1 MIKNYSSRDLTIR
14 KASANDIHSIQVVF
28 SHARKFMREHGNPHQ
43 WGDGKPYPYVI
54 EKDINA
60 GDCYVVIA
68 EGKIRAVFSLI
79 PGPDSTYRV
88 IREGE
93 WKNRRPYIALH
104 RAASDGTVHGIVK
117 TAVEYC
123 EKEYPDFQD
132 IRADTHKSNIVMQK
146 AMKKAGFE
154 QCGIIRIENGDKR
167 IGFHLDLAN
176 LKTSESACG
185 SAKSEFV
192 RKDSA
197 GKDLSDFAQTK

>member
-60 GDCYVVIA
+60 GDCYVVTA

-104 RAASDGTVHGIVK
+104 RAASDGTVP
-117 TAVEYC
+117 A
-123 EKEYPDFQD
+123 FQD
-132 IRADTHKSNIVMQK
+132 IRADTHKSNIVMQN
-146 AMKKAGFE
+146 ALKKAGFE

-167 IGFHLDLAN
+167 IGFHLDLAD